1 MTLMSS
7 SLTTQRHTNPSMV
20 LFCVHFLYTHKYRYS
35 RTYKQITKDFFL
47 YLGNNCRVFGTFQK
61 NETIIYPI
69 ALFIHHKVTISFIL
83 KPRHCCSIK
92 AVWWVQIKYLL
103 PQVIFYCYYPLN
115 FLLNNLT
122 LCRTKDVFHWLVFV
136 SIGNKDQT
144 IQLHIILIRIIVMAF
159 THTN

>member
-20 LFCVHFLYTHKYRYS
+20 LFCVCIFFIRTNIDIQELTS
-35 RTYKQITKDFFL
+35 RLQRTFFCILVITAV
-47 YLGNNCRVFGTFQK
+47 YLVPLK

-69 ALFIHHKVTISFIL
+69 ALFIHHKVTISFIW
-83 KPRHCCSIK
+83 R
-92 AVWWVQIKYLL
+92 VQIKYLL

>member
-1 MTLMSS
+1 MEASFLFALSALTEWRGLMTLMSS

-69 ALFIHHKVTISFIL
+69 ALFIHHKVTISF
-83 KPRHCCSIK
+83 
-92 AVWWVQIKYLL
+92 
-103 PQVIFYCYYPLN
+103 
-115 FLLNNLT
+115 
-122 LCRTKDVFHWLVFV
+122 
-136 SIGNKDQT
+136 
-144 IQLHIILIRIIVMAF
+144 
-159 THTN
+159 